1 MVKKI
6 DVRCPE
12 CSHFLCRVDPEVL
25 EMTVRCSCCGNK
37 MTVRK
42 LSTRHYTVGREGD
55 PGAVLARPM
64 TMRRIRAAEA
74 GAV

>member
-1 MVKKI
+1 MKNF
-6 DVRCPE
+6 DVYCPE
-12 CSHFLCRVDPEVL
+12 CSHFLCRMDPEVL

-37 MTVRK
+37 MTVCK

-64 TMRRIRAAEA
+64 TMRRIRTAET
-74 GAV
+74 GTV